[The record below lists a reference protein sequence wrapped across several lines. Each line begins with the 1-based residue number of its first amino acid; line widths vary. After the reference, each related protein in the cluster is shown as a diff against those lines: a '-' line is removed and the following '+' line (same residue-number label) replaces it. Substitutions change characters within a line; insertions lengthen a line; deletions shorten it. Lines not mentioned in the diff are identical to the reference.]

1 MFGQV
6 PRIEG
11 VGMNTPITKELVAR
25 ALPGNL
31 KSAATDQ
38 LADMINQISAD
49 PLIAEQIK
57 DNFLSYTSVLKE
69 GKFKV
74 EDYLN
79 AVAYCSYKLM
89 GDSNQDAYFK
99 TFPQRYANLVAAGRT
114 PKEISAYVA
123 AYAKG
128 QLVNKI
134 MEQTL
139 VPSWVLNQHMYQAA
153 LNTQFKLMTNEDVSP
168 KVRSDAADSLLTH
181 LAKPKEAG
189 PLINIDMGETSGMN
203 ELKDALAR
211 MAQQQQVLINAGVST
226 KEIAAQD
233 IVDVTPKETQ

>member
-1 MFGQV
+1 
-6 PRIEG
+6 
-11 VGMNTPITKELVAR
+11 MNTPITKELVAR

-49 PLIAEQIK
+49 PLIAEQIRE
-57 DNFLSYTSVLKE
+57 NFLSYASVLKE

-114 PKEISAYVA
+114 PKEISAYVS

-211 MAQQQQVLINAGVST
+211 MAQQQQTLINAGIST

-233 IVDVTPKETQ
+233 IVDVTPKENQ

>member
-1 MFGQV
+1 MS
-6 PRIEG
+6 
-11 VGMNTPITKELVAR
+11 TPITKELVAR

-57 DNFLSYTSVLKE
+57 DNFLSYASVLKE

-114 PKEISAYVA
+114 PKEISAYVS

-211 MAQQQQVLINAGVST
+211 MAQQQQTLINAGIST

-233 IVDVTPKETQ
+233 IVDVTPKENQ

>member
-1 MFGQV
+1 
-6 PRIEG
+6 
-11 VGMNTPITKELVAR
+11 MNTPITKELVAR

-49 PLIAEQIK
+49 PLIAEQIR
-57 DNFLSYTSVLKE
+57 DNFLSYASVLKE

-211 MAQQQQVLINAGVST
+211 MAQQQQTLINAGVST

-233 IVDVTPKETQ
+233 IVDVTPKENQ

>member
-1 MFGQV
+1 
-6 PRIEG
+6 
-11 VGMNTPITKELVAR
+11 MNTPITKELVAR

-38 LADMINQISAD
+38 LAGMINQISTD
-49 PLIAEQIK
+49 PLIAEQIRE
-57 DNFLSYTSVLKE
+57 NFLSYASVLKE

-114 PKEISAYVA
+114 PKEISAYVS

-211 MAQQQQVLINAGVST
+211 MAQQQQTLINAGVST

-233 IVDVTPKETQ
+233 IVDVTPKENQ

>member
-1 MFGQV
+1 MSGQV

-11 VGMNTPITKELVAR
+11 VGMSTPITKELVAR

-49 PLIAEQIK
+49 PLIAEQIRE
-57 DNFLSYTSVLKE
+57 NFLSYASVLKD

-189 PLINIDMGETSGMN
+189 PLINIEMGETSGMN

-211 MAQQQQVLINAGVST
+211 MAQQQQTLINAGVST

-233 IVDVTPKETQ
+233 IVDVTPKEIQ

>member
-1 MFGQV
+1 
-6 PRIEG
+6 
-11 VGMNTPITKELVAR
+11 MNTPITKELVAR

-57 DNFLSYTSVLKE
+57 DNFLSYASVLKE

-211 MAQQQQVLINAGVST
+211 MAQQQQTLINAGIST
-226 KEIAAQD
+226 KDIAAQD
-233 IVDVTPKETQ
+233 IVDVTPKENQ

>member
-1 MFGQV
+1 
-6 PRIEG
+6 
-11 VGMNTPITKELVAR
+11 MNTPITKELVAR

-57 DNFLSYTSVLKE
+57 DNFLSYASVLKE

-114 PKEISAYVA
+114 PKEISAYVS

-211 MAQQQQVLINAGVST
+211 MAQQQQTLINAGVST

>member
-1 MFGQV
+1 MS
-6 PRIEG
+6 
-11 VGMNTPITKELVAR
+11 TPITKELVAR

-49 PLIAEQIK
+49 PLIAEQIR
-57 DNFLSYTSVLKE
+57 DNFLSYTSVLKD
-69 GKFKV
+69 GKYKV

-153 LNTQFKLMTNEDVSP
+153 LNTQFKIMTDDDVSP

-203 ELKDALAR
+203 EIKDALAR
-211 MAQQQQVLINAGVST
+211 MAQQQQALINAGAST

-233 IVDVTPKETQ
+233 IVDVTPKEAP

>member
-1 MFGQV
+1 MSV
-6 PRIEG
+6 
-11 VGMNTPITKELVAR
+11 PITKELVAR

-38 LADMINQISAD
+38 LADMINQISTD
-49 PLIAEQIK
+49 PLIAEQIR
-57 DNFLSYTSVLKE
+57 DNFLSYTSVLKD

-114 PKEISAYVA
+114 PKEISSYVA

-153 LNTQFKLMTNEDVSP
+153 LNTQFKIMTDEDVSP

-211 MAQQQQVLINAGVST
+211 MAQQQQTLINAGVST

-233 IVDVTPKETQ
+233 IVDVTPKEIQ

>member
-1 MFGQV
+1 
-6 PRIEG
+6 
-11 VGMNTPITKELVAR
+11 MNTPITKELVAR

-57 DNFLSYTSVLKE
+57 DNFLSYASVLKE

-114 PKEISAYVA
+114 PKEISAYVS

-134 MEQTL
+134 MEQSL

-153 LNTQFKLMTNEDVSP
+153 LNTQFKLMTDEDVSP

-189 PLINIDMGETSGMN
+189 PLINIDMSETSGMN

-211 MAQQQQVLINAGVST
+211 MAQQQQTLINAGIST

-233 IVDVTPKETQ
+233 IVDVTPKENQ

>member
-1 MFGQV
+1 MS
-6 PRIEG
+6 
-11 VGMNTPITKELVAR
+11 TPVTKELVAR

-31 KSAATDQ
+31 KSAATDE
-38 LADMINQISAD
+38 LADLINQISTD
-49 PLIAEQIK
+49 PLVAEQIRN
-57 DNFLSYTSVLKE
+57 NFLSYTSVLKE
-69 GKFKV
+69 GKYKV

-99 TFPQRYANLVAAGRT
+99 TFPQRYANLMAAGRT
-114 PKEISAYVA
+114 PKEISSYVS

-153 LNTQFKLMTNEDVSP
+153 LNTQFNLMSDESVSA
-168 KVRSDAADSLLTH
+168 KIRSDIADSLLNR
-181 LAKPKEAG
+181 LSKPREAG
-189 PLINIDMGETSGMN
+189 PLINIALAESSGMN
-203 ELKDALAR
+203 ELKDAMKR
-211 MAQQQQVLINAGVST
+211 MAEQQQQLIHAGVAT
-226 KEIAAQD
+226 KDIASQD
-233 IVDVTPKETQ
+233 IVDVTPKEVI

>member
-1 MFGQV
+1 
-6 PRIEG
+6 
-11 VGMNTPITKELVAR
+11 MNTPITKELVAR

-49 PLIAEQIK
+49 PLIAEQIRE
-57 DNFLSYTSVLKE
+57 NFLSYASVLKE

-114 PKEISAYVA
+114 PKEISAYVS

-128 QLVNKI
+128 QLVNRI

-211 MAQQQQVLINAGVST
+211 MAQQQQTLINAGVST

-233 IVDVTPKETQ
+233 IVDVTPKENQ

>member
-1 MFGQV
+1 
-6 PRIEG
+6 
-11 VGMNTPITKELVAR
+11 MNTPITKELVAR

-49 PLIAEQIK
+49 PLIAEQIRE
-57 DNFLSYTSVLKE
+57 NFLSYASVLKE

-203 ELKDALAR
+203 ELKDALTR
-211 MAQQQQVLINAGVST
+211 MAQQQQTLINAGVST

-233 IVDVTPKETQ
+233 IVDVTPKENQ

>member
-1 MFGQV
+1 MS
-6 PRIEG
+6 I
-11 VGMNTPITKELVAR
+11 PITKELVAR

-38 LADMINQISAD
+38 LADLINQISTD
-49 PLIAEQIK
+49 PLVAEQIR

-74 EDYLN
+74 GDYLN

-99 TFPQRYANLVAAGRT
+99 TFPQRYATLLAAGRT
-114 PKEISAYVA
+114 PKEISSYVT

-139 VPSWVLNQHMYQAA
+139 VAPWILNQHMFQAA
-153 LNTQFKLMTNEDVSP
+153 LNTQFKLMSDEDVSP

-181 LAKPKEAG
+181 LAKPKATG
-189 PLINIDMGETSGMN
+189 PLINIDLAETSGMN
-203 ELKDALAR
+203 EMKDAMKK
-211 MAQQQQVLINAGVST
+211 MAEQQQQLINAGVST

-233 IVDVTPKETQ
+233 IIDVTPKEVP

>member
-1 MFGQV
+1 MSA
-6 PRIEG
+6 
-11 VGMNTPITKELVAR
+11 PITKELVAR

-38 LADMINQISAD
+38 LADMINQISTD
-49 PLIAEQIK
+49 PIIAEQIR
-57 DNFLSYTSVLKE
+57 DNFLSYTSVLKD
-69 GKFKV
+69 GKYKV

-153 LNTQFKLMTNEDVSP
+153 LNTQFKLMTDEDVSP

-211 MAQQQQVLINAGVST
+211 MAQQQQTLINAGVST

-233 IVDVTPKETQ
+233 IVDVTSKEIQ

>member
-1 MFGQV
+1 
-6 PRIEG
+6 
-11 VGMNTPITKELVAR
+11 MNTPITKELVAR

-57 DNFLSYTSVLKE
+57 DNFLSYASVLKE

-211 MAQQQQVLINAGVST
+211 MAQQQQTLINAGVST

-233 IVDVTPKETQ
+233 IVDVTPKENQ

>member
-1 MFGQV
+1 MSA
-6 PRIEG
+6 
-11 VGMNTPITKELVAR
+11 PITKELVAR

-49 PLIAEQIK
+49 PLIAEQIRE
-57 DNFLSYTSVLKE
+57 NFLSYTSVLKD
-69 GKFKV
+69 GKYKV

-153 LNTQFKLMTNEDVSP
+153 LNTQFKIMTDEDVSP

-211 MAQQQQVLINAGVST
+211 MAQQQQTLINAGVST

-233 IVDVTPKETQ
+233 IVDVTPKEIP

>member
-1 MFGQV
+1 
-6 PRIEG
+6 
-11 VGMNTPITKELVAR
+11 MNTPITKELVAR

-49 PLIAEQIK
+49 PLIAEQIRE
-57 DNFLSYTSVLKE
+57 NFLSYASVLKE

-211 MAQQQQVLINAGVST
+211 MAQQQQTLINAGIST
-226 KEIAAQD
+226 KDIAAQD
-233 IVDVTPKETQ
+233 IVDVAPKENP

>member
-1 MFGQV
+1 
-6 PRIEG
+6 
-11 VGMNTPITKELVAR
+11 MNTPITKELVAR

>member
-1 MFGQV
+1 
-6 PRIEG
+6 
-11 VGMNTPITKELVAR
+11 MNTPITKELVAR

-49 PLIAEQIK
+49 PLIAEQIRE
-57 DNFLSYTSVLKE
+57 NFLSYASVLKE

-114 PKEISAYVA
+114 PKEISAYVS

-134 MEQTL
+134 MEQSL

-211 MAQQQQVLINAGVST
+211 MAQQQQTLINAGVST

-233 IVDVTPKETQ
+233 IVDVTPKENQ

>member
-1 MFGQV
+1 MS
-6 PRIEG
+6 
-11 VGMNTPITKELVAR
+11 TPVTKELVAR

-31 KSAATDQ
+31 KSAATDE
-38 LADMINQISAD
+38 LADLINQISTD
-49 PLIAEQIK
+49 PLVAEQIR

-69 GKFKV
+69 GKYKV

-99 TFPQRYANLVAAGRT
+99 TFPQRYANLIAAGRT
-114 PKEISAYVA
+114 PKEISSYVS

-153 LNTQFKLMTNEDVSP
+153 LNTQFNLMSDEGVSA
-168 KVRSDAADSLLTH
+168 KVRSDAADSLLSH
-181 LAKPKEAG
+181 LSKPKEAG
-189 PLINIDMGETSGMN
+189 PLINIDLAESSGMN
-203 ELKDALAR
+203 ELKDAMKK
-211 MAQQQQVLINAGVST
+211 MAEQQQQLIHAGMAT

-233 IVDVTPKETQ
+233 IVDITPKEVM

>member
-1 MFGQV
+1 MSV
-6 PRIEG
+6 
-11 VGMNTPITKELVAR
+11 PITKELVAR

-49 PLIAEQIK
+49 PLIAEQIR
-57 DNFLSYTSVLKE
+57 DNFLSYTSVLKD

-114 PKEISAYVA
+114 PKEISSYVA

-153 LNTQFKLMTNEDVSP
+153 LNTQFKIMTDEDVSP

-181 LAKPKEAG
+181 LTKPKEAG

-203 ELKDALAR
+203 ELKDALSR
-211 MAQQQQVLINAGVST
+211 MAQQQQTLINAGVST

-233 IVDVTPKETQ
+233 IVDATPKEIQ